1 MRAGKYTKVTVDD
14 KGKLTDVGFLAGA
27 DLTAPLN
34 EYGGT
39 IKVNRIENNTT
50 ITTQMGG
57 LTPTFRVLNEQGDG
71 VDLDTNDTYG
81 ILFTP
86 VIAGTRQ
93 SSDQFYFQPVD
104 ASWQFETGVKA
115 LGNLVSVASLVSNN
129 RTSASIAAS
138 EEGTFAT
145 TTYLITGVTSGVVQ
159 YVQRMGTDGTLVS
172 FVKDTTG
179 QGSISVAGTTV
190 SYNAFSGGHWS
201 QFDNQERKEVLAG
214 TVLETIDKMC
224 EWWNPDGTLQPN
236 DQLPMVK
243 ISDTVE
249 SKAVY
254 GVFQRWDDEDGLDDI
269 QVVSLGAWLIRVQA
283 GETLEV
289 GDLLDSAGNGCAK
302 VQSDD
307 IMRSSTIA
315 KVTCTIP
322 YTTYEDGSFV
332 VPATLHCG

>member
-14 KGKLTDVGFLAGA
+14 KGKLTDVGFLKGP

-39 IKVNRIENNTT
+39 IKVSRIVNDTT
-50 ITTQMGG
+50 ITTRMGG
-57 LTPTFRVLNEQGDG
+57 LTPTFCIYNEQSDG
-71 VDLDTNDTYG
+71 LDVDTNDTYG

-86 VIAGTRQ
+86 VVAGTRVTSRQ
-93 SSDQFYFQPVD
+93 LYYNPATSAWGLDGGFNVETD
-104 ASWQFETGVKA
+104 VIASR
-115 LGNLVSVASLVSNN
+115 VASNARN
-129 RTSASIAAS
+129 SASIAAQQ
-138 EEGTFAT
+138 EGTFAT
-145 TTYLITGVTSGVVQ
+145 ASYIITGATSGVVQ
-159 YVQRMGTDGTLVS
+159 YVQRMGTDGVLTS
-172 FVKDTTG
+172 FIKDATQ

-224 EWWNPDGTLQPN
+224 EWWNEDGTLQPN

-269 QVVSLGAWLIRVQA
+269 QVLSLGAWLIRIQA
-283 GETLEV
+283 GETPQM

-322 YTTYEDGSFV
+322 YATYEDGSFV
-332 VPATLHCG
+332 VRATLHCG